1 MKKAR
6 LTALLLGSALV
17 LGCAGCGSGSDSS
30 DTTAAAQA
38 DTTAQAAEN
47 TDGAAEGAENAAE
60 PAVMDTISMLVNYK
74 ATEAPADDNPIIL
87 AIKDYTG
94 TTLDVT
100 WVPQD
105 AFEEKINTLMAS
117 QQLPQVTVIREIR
130 SSGFINAARSGMFW
144 DLSPYIDQFENLSKI
159 DKTVLTN
166 VQTDGKQY
174 LIPRIRHTARMGGI
188 IRTDW
193 LENLGM
199 EMPTTIDELH
209 DILYAF
215 TYNDPDQ
222 NGVDD
227 TIGVS
232 MNDSELKNDTTLL
245 TVYKGGCN
253 EWQVNDDG
261 SFSAKYETDI
271 YTDVLTTFHDWYAEG
286 LINEDFPIN
295 DDELTNF
302 TSGRAGMMFLGNLE
316 DATTRMNNLAA
327 INPDAT
333 TDVFQILTEE
343 PGGEQHIVGFQ
354 GYTGCIAIP
363 TTSVTTEEELLSILS
378 FLDKLGDPE
387 MCDLF
392 NYGIEGETYTVE
404 DGGIVQTE
412 DQLTIYGTKY
422 NQLRQITPFYT
433 FTNLQPKEQIPLQEK
448 ITELMSSN
456 TQYAVANP
464 TLPFISET
472 FTETGGSTG
481 ELETFIQ
488 DACTNYVIGEI
499 TLDEYL
505 ASVEEWKE
513 MGGTQIGQEY
523 AEQYAATH

>member
-1 MKKAR
+1 MRKPD
-6 LTALLLGSALV
+6 LLFV
-17 LGCAGCGSGSDSS
+17 LLASFAFACGCAGCSSDSS
-30 DTTAAAQA
+30 DSS
-38 DTTAQAAEN
+38 AAETGLSAVEQN
-47 TDGAAEGAENAAE
+47 AETASE
-60 PAVMDTISMLVNYK
+60 PAVLDTISMLVNYK
-74 ATEAPADDNPIIL
+74 ATEAPAADNPIIL

-94 TTLDVT
+94 TMLDIT

-144 DLSPYIDQFENLSKI
+144 DLAPYIDRFENLSKI

-193 LENLGM
+193 LENLGI

-209 DILYAF
+209 DVLYAF

-227 TIGVS
+227 TFGLS
-232 MNDSELKNDTTLL
+232 MNDDELKNDTTLL
-245 TVYKGGCN
+245 TVYMGGCN
-253 EWQVNDDG
+253 EWQVNSDG
-261 SFSAKYETDI
+261 SFSSRYETDTF
-271 YTDVLTTFHDWYAEG
+271 TDSLKIFHDWYTEG
-286 LINEDFPIN
+286 LINKDFPIN

-302 TSGRAGMMFLGNLE
+302 TSGKAGMMFLGNLE
-316 DATTRMNNLAA
+316 DATTRMNNLNAV
-327 INPDAT
+327 NPEAT

-343 PGGEQHIVGFQ
+343 PGGEPHIVGFC

-363 TTSVTTEEELLSILS
+363 ATTVKTEEELLSILS
-378 FLDKLGDPE
+378 FLDQLGDPE

-392 NYGIEGETYTVE
+392 NYGIEGETYTLE

-412 DQLTIYGTKY
+412 EQLTLYGTKY

-433 FTNLQPKEQIPLQEK
+433 FTNLQPKEQIPLQKK
-448 ITELMSSN
+448 IVELMTSN
-456 TQYAVANP
+456 PKYAVADP

-472 FTETGGSTG
+472 FTESGGTTG
-481 ELETFIQ
+481 ELETFMQ

-499 TLDEYL
+499 TLEEYQDC
-505 ASVEEWKE
+505 VRQWKE
-513 MGGTQIGQEY
+513 RGGTQIGIEY
-523 AEQYAATH
+523 AEQYAAMQD

>member
-1 MKKAR
+1 MKKTKWSSV
-6 LTALLLGSALV
+6 LLCTALAASV
-17 LGCAGCGSGSDSS
+17 AGCSQASSGSSTASEISASDAVQASEDSS
-30 DTTAAAQA
+30 
-38 DTTAQAAEN
+38 
-47 TDGAAEGAENAAE
+47 E
-60 PAVMDTISMLVNYK
+60 PAVLDTITMLVNYK

-117 QQLPQVTVIREIR
+117 QQLPMVTVIREIR
-130 SSGFINAARSGMFW
+130 SSGFINSARSGMFW
-144 DLSPYIDQFENLSKI
+144 DLAPYIDQFENLSKI
-159 DKTVLTN
+159 DKTVMTN

-215 TYNDPDQ
+215 TYNDPDG
-222 NGVDD
+222 NGIDD

-232 MNDSELKNDTTLL
+232 MSDSELKNDSTLL
-245 TVYKGGCN
+245 TVYMGGCN

-261 SFSAKYETDI
+261 SFTSKYETDI
-271 YTDVLTTFHDWYAEG
+271 YTEALTLFRDWYAEG

-316 DATTRMNNLAA
+316 DATTRMNNLTA

-333 TDVFQILTEE
+333 TDVFQILTDDAD
-343 PGGEQHIVGFQ
+343 GGQHIVGFQ

-363 TTSVTTEEELLSILS
+363 TTSVETEEELLSVLA

-392 NYGIEGETYTVE
+392 NYGIEGETYTVV
-404 DGGIVQTE
+404 DGGIAQTDE
-412 DQLTIYGTKY
+412 QLTIYGNKY

-433 FTNLQPKEQIPLQEK
+433 FTNLEPVEQIPLQEK
-448 ITELMSSN
+448 IYELMDSN

-464 TLPFISET
+464 SLPFISET
-472 FTETGGSTG
+472 YTETGGSSG

-505 ASVEEWKE
+505 EAVEDWKE
-513 MGGTQIGQEY
+513 MGGTQIGIEY
-523 AEQYAATH
+523 AEQYAATN